1 MAMVLKT
8 IFISLLT
15 FAPIISM
22 SAPGQSRQVRDRLL
36 PEELSESESQ
46 LILKE
51 EKPKARV
58 EATLKVSHARIDSA
72 YKLIQESQFR
82 AAAQDVDVYTALI
95 RYADDYTRKLPGSQ
109 IKDRNHCLKKIEQ
122 AIFKQTRTLD
132 AIVMGISHE
141 YREATERGVAEV
153 KKIRLR
159 AINDLLGGG
168 SMINSSNDQ

>member
-1 MAMVLKT
+1 MVLMT

-22 SAPGQSRQVRDRLL
+22 SAPNQSRQVRDRIL

-51 EKPKARV
+51 QKPKGRV
-58 EATLKVSHARIDSA
+58 EATLKISDARIDSA
-72 YKLIQESQFR
+72 YKLIQENQFK

-132 AIVMGISHE
+132 AVVLGISHD
-141 YREATERGVAEV
+141 YREATERVINEV

-168 SMINSSNDQ
+168 NMINSSNDQ

>member
-1 MAMVLKT
+1 MVLMT

-15 FAPIISM
+15 IAPILSM
-22 SAPGQSRQVRDRLL
+22 PALDQTLQVRDRLL
-36 PEELSESESQ
+36 PEELSESESHS
-46 LILKE
+46 ILKE
-51 EKPKARV
+51 QKPKGRV
-58 EATLKVSHARIDSA
+58 EATLKVSDARIDSA
-72 YKLIQESQFR
+72 YKLLQESQFK
-82 AAAQDVDVYTALI
+82 AAAQDMDLYMALI

-109 IKDRNHCLKKIEQ
+109 IKDRNNCLKKIEQ
-122 AIFKQTRTLD
+122 SIFKQTRTLD

>member
-1 MAMVLKT
+1 MVIKT
-8 IFISLLT
+8 IFITLLT
-15 FAPIISM
+15 IAPMISVFH
-22 SAPGQSRQVRDRLL
+22 QVRDRPL

-46 LILKE
+46 SIMKA

-58 EATLKVSHARIDSA
+58 EATLKVSDARIDSA
-72 YKLIQESQFR
+72 YKMIQENQFE
-82 AAAQDVDVYTALI
+82 AAAQDMDVYTALI

-122 AIFKQTRTLD
+122 AIFKQMRTLD
-132 AIVMGISHE
+132 LIARGISHD
-141 YREATERGVAEV
+141 YREPTERGIDEV

-168 SMINSSNDQ
+168 NMINSSNDQ

>member
-1 MAMVLKT
+1 MVLKT

-15 FAPIISM
+15 FAPMISM
-22 SAPGQSRQVRDRLL
+22 SASGQSRQVRDRPL

-51 EKPKARV
+51 EKPKSRV
-58 EATLKVSHARIDSA
+58 DATLKVSNARIDSA
-72 YKLIQESQFR
+72 YKLIQESQFQ

-95 RYADDYTRKLPGSQ
+95 RYADEYTRKLPGSQ

-122 AIFKQTRTLD
+122 AIFKQMRTLD
-132 AIVMGISHE
+132 AVVLGISHD
-141 YREATERGVAEV
+141 YREATERGVNEV

-168 SMINSSNDQ
+168 NMINSSNDQ